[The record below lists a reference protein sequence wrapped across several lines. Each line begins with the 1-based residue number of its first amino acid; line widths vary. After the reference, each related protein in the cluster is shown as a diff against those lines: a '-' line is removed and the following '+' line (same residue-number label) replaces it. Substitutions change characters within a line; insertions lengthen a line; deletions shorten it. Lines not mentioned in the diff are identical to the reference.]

1 MHYVLDRVESAEV
14 KTVSD
19 YVTPEKVNG
28 WTPGDIILISAPTG
42 GGKSHFVKHTLRD
55 YFTKNGLKCLYLL
68 PRTRIK
74 DQFQQELPNDAAIRF
89 ETYQSIATKE
99 SYANGR
105 SQGKYDVIVADE
117 SHFFFSDA
125 DYNHATD
132 LAFEWIMKQCDAIR
146 VFMSATNDVLM
157 EGFEKWG
164 IPYTGYILEAD
175 KNPINSLSFF
185 WSENQFDKLAERII
199 SSGEK
204 GVFFIQSAEK
214 AHKLY
219 DKHKN
224 NGLFLCSA
232 YNKDYKKY
240 MDEPLIDALL
250 ENERFDCTLLI
261 TTLALDCGVTLRDRN
276 ITTIITDVTDP
287 VSIVQC
293 CGRKRFIDEND
304 RLDVYV
310 LGRTNQQINGI
321 LKKQRERLGTIRE
334 FLKKGPINYN
344 AKYER
349 GNDDDRLIFDTP
361 EMNGEKTTFSKR
373 VNWLK
378 YTKIQRDIKTYEEML
393 RLDGNGYV
401 PYVARILG
409 CEKYMIMEDNEKN
422 LSLAKYLESIAG
434 TPMLTKADK
443 KPLIEQLNIRHDRK
457 LCKTSK
463 VLAAWLED
471 SDLPYRLLDY
481 RTNRVIDGKRK
492 SYRVWKIVK
501 LE

>member
-310 LGRTNQQINGI
+310 LGRTNQQP
-321 LKKQRERLGTIRE
+321 LSKLLMRRKQ
-334 FLKKGPINYN
+334 
-344 AKYER
+344 
-349 GNDDDRLIFDTP
+349 
-361 EMNGEKTTFSKR
+361 
-373 VNWLK
+373 
-378 YTKIQRDIKTYEEML
+378 
-393 RLDGNGYV
+393 
-401 PYVARILG
+401 
-409 CEKYMIMEDNEKN
+409 
-422 LSLAKYLESIAG
+422 
-434 TPMLTKADK
+434 
-443 KPLIEQLNIRHDRK
+443 
-457 LCKTSK
+457 
-463 VLAAWLED
+463 
-471 SDLPYRLLDY
+471 
-481 RTNRVIDGKRK
+481 
-492 SYRVWKIVK
+492 
-501 LE
+501 